1 MRFSDP
7 PRRGLRHT
15 KLRAQYRG
23 GRPFILELLE
33 GEKEEEEDVNCRR
46 GNWRESMS
54 RMRQGATWRCRLRGQ
69 RDPEEKFESWNA
81 TCEIRV
87 PFTSF
92 LTKPSH
98 QIE

>member
-15 KLRAQYRG
+15 KLRAQYHG
-23 GRPFILELLE
+23 GRPFILEKE
-33 GEKEEEEDVNCRR
+33 ERKEKEKEEEVNCGR

-69 RDPEEKFESWNA
+69 RDPEEKFERN
-81 TCEIRV
+81 
-87 PFTSF
+87 
-92 LTKPSH
+92 L
-98 QIE
+98 